1 MREVDGHFVCPE
13 GVNVSRE
20 HNMSCD
26 MQKSRRSCLQQ
37 LRRERRYCQAITD
50 GADHT
55 HTVHNCVT
63 ACIWTLRM
71 GSFPADSCRF
81 CSPDSPAEG
90 TLPCTVLD
98 MDR

>member
-37 LRRERRYCQAITD
+37 REGKEDTVKLSLDVD
-50 GADHT
+50 GHT
-55 HTVHNCVT
+55 HTVHHCDT

-90 TLPCTVLD
+90 TPCS
-98 MDR
+98 R